1 MKDKIPD
8 FLKNCCEI
16 VEPRTGENLSP
27 LHDVA
32 GSSVERRHV
41 IDNVAVPDDRE
52 HDESPPDTSRGS
64 VSCSRRKYLW
74 LKVEAP

>member
-1 MKDKIPD
+1 MTVLTFVI
-8 FLKNCCEI
+8 F
-16 VEPRTGENLSP
+16 
-27 LHDVA
+27 
-32 GSSVERRHV
+32 ERRHV

-74 LKVEAP
+74 LKVEAPGL